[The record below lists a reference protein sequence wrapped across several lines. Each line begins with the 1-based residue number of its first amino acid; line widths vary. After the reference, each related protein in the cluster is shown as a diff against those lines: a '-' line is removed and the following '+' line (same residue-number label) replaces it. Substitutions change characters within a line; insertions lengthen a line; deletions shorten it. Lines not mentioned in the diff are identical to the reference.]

1 MSQATDNIL
10 YIPIQINGG
19 TSVPNDLLERELF
32 IKNGELYVGTGNGG
46 KEMIIG
52 RVVTGATLTGVN
64 LANSLFIKNKDGLVL
79 TETEFNSKKKSLAQS
94 GRVIFID
101 EGQY

>member
-1 MSQATDNIL
+1 MSQTTDNIL
-10 YIPIQINGG
+10 CIPIQINGG

-32 IKNGELYVGTGNGG
+32 IKNGELYVGTGSGG

-52 RVVTGATLTGVN
+52 RVVPGATLTGVN
-64 LANSLFIKNKDGLVL
+64 LANSLFITNTDGLVL
-79 TETEFNSKKKSLAQS
+79 TEDEFKQRKSELEQS
-94 GRVIFID
+94 GRVVFID